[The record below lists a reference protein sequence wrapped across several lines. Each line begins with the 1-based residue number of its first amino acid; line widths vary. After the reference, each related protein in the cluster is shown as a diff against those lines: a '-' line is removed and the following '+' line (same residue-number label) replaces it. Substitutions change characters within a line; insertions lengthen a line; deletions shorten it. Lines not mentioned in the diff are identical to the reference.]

1 MLEDIGQQELCLA
14 EVLEEEV
21 IPGVPALTLV
31 GEAVLVEVDRVI
43 PGDLNMEK
51 DLNAE
56 GGNKQSAGGSK
67 YYRLPTAICLL
78 LTFFSATFAQKAVPE
93 LWGQRV
99 HDEAHVLQ
107 QATVDRLEKNL
118 KTYEDSTSNQIS
130 ILIVQSLDGDVL
142 ENYSIRVAEKWKLGQ
157 KGKDNG
163 VLLLITVDDHKMRI
177 EVGQGLEG
185 VLTDALSSRII
196 RNEIAPAFRRGDYD
210 VGVIAGIDS
219 IIKAIGGEYKADE
232 IESSTDLTIS
242 ERIFVGLFLFV
253 ILGVFTLIAV
263 FTQGCAG
270 WGLYAFLIP
279 FYAFFP
285 WIAIGSTAGIG
296 LLIVY
301 IIGMPILKII
311 IGRTGWGKERLKKW
325 SSSSGGSSGSSWSSG
340 WSGGSSSW
348 SSGSSSS
355 FSGGGGSFGGGG
367 SSGGW

>member
-1 MLEDIGQQELCLA
+1 MNNFFSL
-14 EVLEEEV
+14 VS
-21 IPGVPALTLV
+21 GVCF
-31 GEAVLVEVDRVI
+31 
-43 PGDLNMEK
+43 
-51 DLNAE
+51 
-56 GGNKQSAGGSK
+56 
-67 YYRLPTAICLL
+67 YFL
-78 LTFFSATFAQKAVPE
+78 LTSGAFAQKAVPE

-107 QATVDRLEKNL
+107 QATVDQLEKNL
-118 KTYEDSTSNQIS
+118 RTYEDSTSNQIA
-130 ILIVQSLDGDVL
+130 ILIVQSLDDDVI
-142 ENYSIRVAEKWKLGQ
+142 ENYSIRVVEKWKLGQ

-163 VLLLITVDDHKMRI
+163 VLLLIAVDDHKMRI

-185 VLTDALSSRII
+185 VLTDAQSSRII
-196 RNEIAPAFRRGDYD
+196 RNEIAPAFRRNDYD
-210 VGVIAGIDS
+210 AGVTAGIDA
-219 IIKAIGGEYKADE
+219 IIKAIGGEYKADD
-232 IESSTDLTIS
+232 IDPSSDLTIT

-301 IIGMPILKII
+301 IIGIPILKMI
-311 IGRTGWGKERLKKW
+311 IGRTAWGKGKLKKW
-325 SSSSGGSSGSSWSSG
+325 SSSSGSGSSGSSWSSG

-348 SSGSSSS
+348 SSGGSSS